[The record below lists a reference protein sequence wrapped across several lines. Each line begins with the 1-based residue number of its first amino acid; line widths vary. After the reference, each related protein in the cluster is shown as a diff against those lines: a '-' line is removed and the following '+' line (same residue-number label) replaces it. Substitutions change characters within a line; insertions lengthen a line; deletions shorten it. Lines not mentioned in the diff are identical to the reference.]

1 MDAVKVTVRGGKRRK
16 VTTRDRSGAMV
27 ERYEVRWR
35 VHLASGEC
43 RDFRQRFERAVEA
56 DQHVR
61 LLLSV
66 GLPDSPWRLDDSGRP
81 CHALATAP
89 RQLRSKRSTDPSPVT
104 IWDGL
109 QRYRAATWRTA
120 SANGRKTHAYVLRAM
135 ARVMTERAPAIPPTA
150 EAYLACIAFRAETE
164 PTDRALAPIKRHR
177 SGFTG
182 TELLGG
188 RQFLE
193 RWSLLLSEFTTE
205 HVRHLIAEVGT
216 GRAASTEGRRWGD
229 MTTVLRWWVNEELI
243 EERVITRVGR
253 VRGTVIEPPGE
264 DDPVPTEAAMWA
276 MAWALCL
283 VGHPRYAALP
293 FVMGGAGLRAGE
305 CLALRRRNCIDEPGG
320 GMWLTVRR
328 SYSKPGKDWT
338 TDGSADEHRGTKAKG
353 PDGDRRGRRTYL
365 PPVEASILRTHL
377 EHFTGCDAE
386 ALVFTTSRGKPVDIA
401 HLQERAWQR
410 ARDLAFPAP
419 HRLNSVGRHAF
430 RHLAATRWLRAGVPL
445 KTAAKWGGWKD
456 TTTML
461 RWYEARLPGDDDL
474 AAARMSA

>member
-1 MDAVKVTVRGGKRRK
+1 MDTVKVTVRGGKRRK
-16 VTTRDRSGAMV
+16 VTTRDRSGAMA

-35 VHLASGEC
+35 VHLADGEC

-81 CHALATAP
+81 CHAFAAAP
-89 RQLRSKRSTDPSPVT
+89 RSKRPTGPGPVT
-104 IWDGL
+104 MWDGL
-109 QRYRAATWRTA
+109 QQYRSATWRTA

-135 ARVMTERAPAIPPTA
+135 ARVTADRAPTIPPAT
-150 EAYLACIAFRAETE
+150 EAYLATIAFRAEHE
-164 PTDRALAPIKRHR
+164 PTDRALARIKRHR

-182 TELLGG
+182 AELLVG

-193 RWSLLLSEFTTE
+193 KWSLPVSELTTA
-205 HVRHLIAEVGT
+205 HVRRLIAEVGT
-216 GRAASTEGRRWGD
+216 GRASSTEGRRWGD
-229 MTTVLRWWVNEELI
+229 MRTVLRWWVNEGLI

-264 DDPVPTEAAMWA
+264 DDPIPSEAEMWT

-293 FVMGGAGLRAGE
+293 FVMGGGGLRASE
-305 CLALRRRNCIDEPGG
+305 CFALRRRDCIDEPGG

-338 TDGSADEHRGTKAKG
+338 TDGAADEHRGTKAKG

-377 EHFTGCDAE
+377 EHYTAGDAE

-410 ARDLAFPAP
+410 ARDLAFPVP
-419 HRLNSVGRHAF
+419 HRLNSVGRNAF
-430 RHLAATRWLRAGVPL
+430 RHLAATRWLRAGIPL

>member
-1 MDAVKVTVRGGKRRK
+1 VEVLKVKVFGGSKRK
-16 VTTRDRSGAMV
+16 VLTKVRHGDVV

-35 VHLASGEC
+35 VYFIGGEM
-43 RDFRQRFERAVEA
+43 RELRQRFDRAVEA
-56 DQHVR
+56 DQFIRV
-61 LLLSV
+61 LGAV
-66 GLPDSPWRLDDSGRP
+66 GLPGSTWRMGDDGRP
-81 CHALATAP
+81 YDASARPVVPEEPQGPSVTMWDAL
-89 RQLRSKRSTDPSPVT
+89 QMYRS
-104 IWDGL
+104 
-109 QRYRAATWRTA
+109 ATWRTA

-135 ARVMTERAPAIPPTA
+135 ARVTTDRAPTIPPAA
-150 EAYLACIAFRAETE
+150 EAYLATIAFRAEHE
-164 PTDRALAPIKRHR
+164 PTDRALTRIKRHR

-182 TELLGG
+182 AELLAG

-193 RWSLLLSEFTTE
+193 KWSLPVSELTTA
-205 HVRHLIAEVGT
+205 HVRRLIAEVGT
-216 GRAASTEGRRWGD
+216 GRASSTEGRRWGD
-229 MTTVLRWWVNEELI
+229 MRTVLRWWVNEDLI

-264 DDPVPTEAAMWA
+264 DDPIPTEAEMWA

-283 VGHPRYAALP
+283 VGQPRYAALP
-293 FVMGGAGLRAGE
+293 FVMGGGGLRAGE
-305 CLALRRRNCIDEPGG
+305 CFALRRRDCIDEPGG

-338 TDGSADEHRGTKAKG
+338 TDGAADEHRGTKAKG

-365 PPVEASILRTHL
+365 PPVEASILRTHI
-377 EHFTGCDAE
+377 EHYTARDAE

-410 ARDLAFPAP
+410 ARDLAFPVP

-474 AAARMSA
+474 AASRMSA